1 VSVVSSTSTKDTVR
15 GGSVGGRVSQTR
27 GVTLSAPNSTV
38 LFMGI
43 SKWEMR
49 PVTLS
54 RAANTA
60 IGFLMIS
67 AWAWPEANTRASKT
81 RLSPLPIKRAA
92 LVFAC
97 AVMPHIVRTD
107 VLTLVP
113 VCPLPRA

>member
-1 VSVVSSTSTKDTVR
+1 MSVVSSTSTKDTVR
-15 GGSVGGRVSQTR
+15 GCSVGGRVLQTR

-38 LFMGI
+38 LFIGI
-43 SKWEMR
+43 SRWEMR

-67 AWAWPEANTRASKT
+67 AWAGLEASTSASNK

-92 LVFAC
+92 LFFAC
-97 AVMPHIVRTD
+97 SAMPRT
-107 VLTLVP
+107 L
-113 VCPLPRA
+113 